1 MERTQNFGS
10 EALNS
15 SSHSPTCLYVYPL
28 TQLITTIIIYGESDL
43 NPSCYNGKQSY
54 QHRHQHKFKINLT
67 GHPLKL
73 ISSSVPSFH
82 ECHYHIHNLSHV
94 RLISPVTSHTKR
106 LSIHRMS
113 ILPFRSIF
121 TPTATILIQVFL
133 SSLFYRTISSLVS
146 PLLASFHSIALNQSD
161 IPKAQL

>member
-94 RLISPVTSHTKR
+94 RLISPVTYKTAVNSSNVYSTFQIHLYSHCHYPNSGFPLQFVLQNNLLIGFPT
-106 LSIHRMS
+106 SS
-113 ILPFRSIF
+113 FFPF
-121 TPTATILIQVFL
+121 
-133 SSLFYRTISSLVS
+133 YS
-146 PLLASFHSIALNQSD
+146 PQ
-161 IPKAQL
+161 PE